1 MSTLARRG
9 ALCAVLL
16 FVATA
21 QAGDGSCERW
31 RQWQEFKGLYLSE
44 DGRVIDASTPQAITV
59 SEGQAYAMIFAL
71 IANDPATFVKILRW
85 TQDNMA
91 GGNLARSLPAWKWGR
106 AEDGRWSVLD
116 RNPAADA
123 DLWMTYALAQG
134 ARLWHNAGYAQLAHA
149 MAELIL
155 REEVSLI
162 PGLGATL
169 LPGAKGFV
177 AQQTW
182 RLNAS
187 YAPIEV
193 LRALERSSD
202 ERQWAAVL
210 ESSQRVI
217 AASAPRGFAADWILY
232 RESGGFSA
240 DATTAGVG
248 SYNAIRVYLWAG
260 MLAEGDPQ
268 AASLPHQSTRT
279 PSRHA
284 ARLRPASWP
293 RCCRCSCTLN
303 LPTRFKPTASASK
316 PSRSRTISTITVTR
330 SRCSDWAGSR
340 AASASIDTVSC
351 TFHGPVRAAPP
362 DRCRGAMCMRSGSG
376 RGSDL
381 AAGRSGTHSQRAF
394 LGGARPGRS
403 GAAGTE
409 ETGGGAPRLAR
420 GAAGVGRIGSAPQ

>member
-9 ALCAVLL
+9 ALCAALL

-31 RQWQEFKGLYLSE
+31 RQWQQWKDFKGLYLNE
-44 DGRVIDASTPQAITV
+44 DCRVIDASTPQAITV

-106 AEDGRWSVLD
+106 ADDGRWSVLD

-123 DLWMTYALAQG
+123 DLWMTYALAEA

-193 LRALERSSD
+193 LRALERSSN

-217 AASAPRGFAADWILY
+217 AAAAPRGFAADWILY
-232 RESGGFSA
+232 RESGGFST

-268 AASLPHQSTRT
+268 AARLAHELEPMAAA
-279 PSRHA
+279 A
-284 ARLRPASWP
+284 ARRPP
-293 RCCRCSCTLN
+293 
-303 LPTRFKPTASASK
+303 PE
-316 PSRSRTISTITVTR
+316 
-330 SRCSDWAGSR
+330 
-340 AASASIDTVSC
+340 SIDTNTLETRGV
-351 TFHGPVRAAPP
+351 APP
-362 DRCRGAMCMRSGSG
+362 GF
-376 RGSDL
+376 L
-381 AAGRSGTHSQRAF
+381 AALLPLLVHFKFTDAVQAYRQRIEAESLKDNQHYYSDALTLFGLGWLEGRFHFDRHGELHVPWTGPCRA
-394 LGGARPGRS
+394 P
-403 GAAGTE
+403 
-409 ETGGGAPRLAR
+409 
-420 GAAGVGRIGSAPQ
+420 

>member
-1 MSTLARRG
+1 MKTLARRG
-9 ALCAVLL
+9 ALCAALL

-21 QAGDGSCERW
+21 QAGDRSCERW
-31 RQWQEFKGLYLSE
+31 RPWQEFKRLYLSE

-59 SEGQAYAMIFAL
+59 SEGQAYAMLFAL
-71 IANDPATFVKILRW
+71 IADDPATFAKILRW

-91 GGNLARSLPAWKWGR
+91 GGSLERSLPAWKWGR
-106 AEDGRWSVLD
+106 ADDGKWSVLD
-116 RNPAADA
+116 RNSAADA

-149 MAELIL
+149 MSERIL

-187 YAPIEV
+187 YVPIEV

-240 DATTAGVG
+240 DATTSGVG

-268 AASLPHQSTRT
+268 ATSLAHRLEPM
-279 PSRHA
+279 A
-284 ARLRPASWP
+284 AAAAQRPPAE
-293 RCCRCSCTLN
+293 
-303 LPTRFKPTASASK
+303 
-316 PSRSRTISTITVTR
+316 
-330 SRCSDWAGSR
+330 
-340 AASASIDTVSC
+340 SIDTN
-351 TFHGPVRAAPP
+351 TLEARGEAPP
-362 DRCRGAMCMRSGSG
+362 GF
-376 RGSDL
+376 L
-381 AAGRSGTHSQRAF
+381 AALLPLLVHFKFTDAVQAYRQRIAAESLKDNRHYYSDVLTLFGLGWLEGRFHFDRRGDLHVPWTGPCRA
-394 LGGARPGRS
+394 
-403 GAAGTE
+403 T
-409 ETGGGAPRLAR
+409 
-420 GAAGVGRIGSAPQ
+420 

>member
-71 IANDPATFVKILRW
+71 IANDPATFVKIQRW

-193 LRALERSSD
+193 LRALERFSD

-268 AASLPHQSTRT
+268 AASLAQRLKPMAAA
-279 PSRHA
+279 A
-284 ARLRPASWP
+284 ARRPP
-293 RCCRCSCTLN
+293 
-303 LPTRFKPTASASK
+303 P
-316 PSRSRTISTITVTR
+316 
-330 SRCSDWAGSR
+330 
-340 AASASIDTVSC
+340 ASIDTN
-351 TFHGPVRAAPP
+351 TLET
-362 DRCRGAMCMRSGSG
+362 RGEASPGF
-376 RGSDL
+376 L
-381 AAGRSGTHSQRAF
+381 AALLPLLVHFKFTDAVQAYRQRIEAESLKDNQHYYSDALTLFGLGWLEGRFHFDRHGELHVPWTGPCRA
-394 LGGARPGRS
+394 P
-403 GAAGTE
+403 
-409 ETGGGAPRLAR
+409 
-420 GAAGVGRIGSAPQ
+420 

>member
-9 ALCAVLL
+9 ALCAALL

-31 RQWQEFKGLYLSE
+31 RQWQEFKRLYLSE
-44 DGRVIDASTPQAITV
+44 DGRVIDASTPQVITV
-59 SEGQAYAMIFAL
+59 SEGQAYAMMFAL

-91 GGNLARSLPAWKWGR
+91 GGNLERSLPAWKWGR
-106 AEDGRWSVLD
+106 ADDGKWSVLD

-123 DLWMTYALAQG
+123 DLWMSYALAQG

-177 AQQTW
+177 VQQTW

-193 LRALERSSD
+193 LRALGRLSD

-268 AASLPHQSTRT
+268 AAGLAQQLKPM
-279 PSRHA
+279 A
-284 ARLRPASWP
+284 AAAAQRPP
-293 RCCRCSCTLN
+293 
-303 LPTRFKPTASASK
+303 P
-316 PSRSRTISTITVTR
+316 
-330 SRCSDWAGSR
+330 
-340 AASASIDTVSC
+340 ASIDTN
-351 TFHGPVRAAPP
+351 TLEARGEAPP
-362 DRCRGAMCMRSGSG
+362 GF
-376 RGSDL
+376 L
-381 AAGRSGTHSQRAF
+381 AALLPLLVHFKFTDAVQAYRQRIEAESLKDNQHYYSDALTLFGLGWLEGRFHFDRHGELQVAWTGPCRA
-394 LGGARPGRS
+394 P
-403 GAAGTE
+403 
-409 ETGGGAPRLAR
+409 
-420 GAAGVGRIGSAPQ
+420 

>member
-31 RQWQEFKGLYLSE
+31 RQWREFERLYLSE

-106 AEDGRWSVLD
+106 AEDGKWSVLD

-155 REEVSLI
+155 REEVSLV

-177 AQQTW
+177 ARQTW

-268 AASLPHQSTRT
+268 AASLAQQLKPMAAA
-279 PSRHA
+279 A
-284 ARLRPASWP
+284 ARRPP
-293 RCCRCSCTLN
+293 
-303 LPTRFKPTASASK
+303 P
-316 PSRSRTISTITVTR
+316 
-330 SRCSDWAGSR
+330 
-340 AASASIDTVSC
+340 ASIDTNTLETRGEAPPGFLAALLPLLVHFKF
-351 TFHGPVRAAPP
+351 TDAVRAYRQRIEAESLKDNQHYYSDALTLFGLGWLEGRFHFDRHGELHVPWTGPCRAP
-362 DRCRGAMCMRSGSG
+362 
-376 RGSDL
+376 
-381 AAGRSGTHSQRAF
+381 
-394 LGGARPGRS
+394 
-403 GAAGTE
+403 
-409 ETGGGAPRLAR
+409 
-420 GAAGVGRIGSAPQ
+420 

>member
-1 MSTLARRG
+1 MNTLARRG
-9 ALCAVLL
+9 AMCAALL

-31 RQWQEFKGLYLSE
+31 RQWQEFKRLYLSE
-44 DGRVIDASTPQAITV
+44 DGRVIDASTPQVITV
-59 SEGQAYAMIFAL
+59 SEGQAYAMLFAL

-91 GGNLARSLPAWKWGR
+91 GGNLERSLPAWKWGR
-106 AEDGRWSVLD
+106 ADDGKWSVLD

-123 DLWMTYALAQG
+123 DLWMSYALAQG

-177 AQQTW
+177 VQQTW

-193 LRALERSSD
+193 LRALGRLSD

-268 AASLPHQSTRT
+268 AAGLAQQLKPM
-279 PSRHA
+279 A
-284 ARLRPASWP
+284 AAAAQRPP
-293 RCCRCSCTLN
+293 
-303 LPTRFKPTASASK
+303 P
-316 PSRSRTISTITVTR
+316 
-330 SRCSDWAGSR
+330 
-340 AASASIDTVSC
+340 ASIDTN
-351 TFHGPVRAAPP
+351 TLEARGEAPP
-362 DRCRGAMCMRSGSG
+362 GF
-376 RGSDL
+376 L
-381 AAGRSGTHSQRAF
+381 AALLPLLVHFKFTDAVQAYRQRIEAESLKDNQHYYSDALTLFGLGWLEGRFHFDRHGELQVAWTGPCRA
-394 LGGARPGRS
+394 P
-403 GAAGTE
+403 
-409 ETGGGAPRLAR
+409 
-420 GAAGVGRIGSAPQ
+420 

>member
-21 QAGDGSCERW
+21 QAGDGSCEPW

-268 AASLPHQSTRT
+268 AASLAQRLKPMAAA
-279 PSRHA
+279 A
-284 ARLRPASWP
+284 ARRPP
-293 RCCRCSCTLN
+293 
-303 LPTRFKPTASASK
+303 P
-316 PSRSRTISTITVTR
+316 
-330 SRCSDWAGSR
+330 
-340 AASASIDTVSC
+340 ASIDTN
-351 TFHGPVRAAPP
+351 TLETRGEAPP
-362 DRCRGAMCMRSGSG
+362 GF
-376 RGSDL
+376 L
-381 AAGRSGTHSQRAF
+381 AALLPLLVHFKFTDAVQAYRQRIEAESLKDNQHYYSDALTLFGLGWLEGRFHFDRHGELHVPWTGPCRA
-394 LGGARPGRS
+394 P
-403 GAAGTE
+403 
-409 ETGGGAPRLAR
+409 
-420 GAAGVGRIGSAPQ
+420 

>member
-9 ALCAVLL
+9 ALCAALL

-31 RQWQEFKGLYLSE
+31 RQWQEFKRLYLSE

-71 IANDPATFVKILRW
+71 IANDPATFVRILRW
-85 TQDNMA
+85 TQENMA

-106 AEDGRWSVLD
+106 ADDGKWSVLD

-123 DLWMTYALAQG
+123 DLWMSYALAEG
-134 ARLWHNAGYAQLAHA
+134 GRLWHNAGYAQLAHA

-169 LPGAKGFV
+169 LPGARGFV

-193 LRALERSSD
+193 LRALARSSD

-268 AASLPHQSTRT
+268 AAGLAHQLE
-279 PSRHA
+279 PMAAAA
-284 ARLRPASWP
+284 ARRPP
-293 RCCRCSCTLN
+293 
-303 LPTRFKPTASASK
+303 P
-316 PSRSRTISTITVTR
+316 
-330 SRCSDWAGSR
+330 
-340 AASASIDTVSC
+340 ASIDTN
-351 TFHGPVRAAPP
+351 TLEARGEAPP
-362 DRCRGAMCMRSGSG
+362 GF
-376 RGSDL
+376 L
-381 AAGRSGTHSQRAF
+381 AALLPLLVHFKFTDAVQAYRQRIEAESLKDNQHYYSDALTLFGLGWLEGRFHFDRHGELHVPWTGPCRA
-394 LGGARPGRS
+394 P
-403 GAAGTE
+403 
-409 ETGGGAPRLAR
+409 
-420 GAAGVGRIGSAPQ
+420 

>member
-9 ALCAVLL
+9 AWCAALL

-31 RQWQEFKGLYLSE
+31 RQWQEFKRLYLSV
-44 DGRVIDASTPQAITV
+44 DGRVIDASTPQVITV
-59 SEGQAYAMIFAL
+59 SEGQAYAMMFAL

-91 GGNLARSLPAWKWGR
+91 GGNLERSLPAWKWGR
-106 AEDGRWSVLD
+106 ADDGKWSVLD

-123 DLWMTYALAQG
+123 DLWMSYALAQG

-193 LRALERSSD
+193 LRALGRLSD

-268 AASLPHQSTRT
+268 AAGLAQQLKPM
-279 PSRHA
+279 A
-284 ARLRPASWP
+284 AAAAQRPP
-293 RCCRCSCTLN
+293 
-303 LPTRFKPTASASK
+303 P
-316 PSRSRTISTITVTR
+316 
-330 SRCSDWAGSR
+330 
-340 AASASIDTVSC
+340 ASIDTN
-351 TFHGPVRAAPP
+351 TLEARGEAPP
-362 DRCRGAMCMRSGSG
+362 GF
-376 RGSDL
+376 L
-381 AAGRSGTHSQRAF
+381 AALLPLLVHFKFTDAVQAYRQRIEAESLKDNQHYYSDALTLFGLGWLEGRFHFDRHGELQVAWTGPCRA
-394 LGGARPGRS
+394 P
-403 GAAGTE
+403 
-409 ETGGGAPRLAR
+409 
-420 GAAGVGRIGSAPQ
+420 

>member
-31 RQWQEFKGLYLSE
+31 RQWQEFKRLYLSE

-106 AEDGRWSVLD
+106 AEDGKWSVLD

-268 AASLPHQSTRT
+268 AASLAQRLKPMAAAATR
-279 PSRHA
+279 
-284 ARLRPASWP
+284 RPP
-293 RCCRCSCTLN
+293 
-303 LPTRFKPTASASK
+303 P
-316 PSRSRTISTITVTR
+316 
-330 SRCSDWAGSR
+330 
-340 AASASIDTVSC
+340 ASIDTN
-351 TFHGPVRAAPP
+351 TLETRGEAPP
-362 DRCRGAMCMRSGSG
+362 GF
-376 RGSDL
+376 L
-381 AAGRSGTHSQRAF
+381 AALLPLLVHFKFTDAVQAYRQRIEAESLKDNQHYYSDALTLFGLGWLEGRFHFDRHGELHVPWTGPCRA
-394 LGGARPGRS
+394 P
-403 GAAGTE
+403 
-409 ETGGGAPRLAR
+409 
-420 GAAGVGRIGSAPQ
+420 

>member
-9 ALCAVLL
+9 ALCAALL

-31 RQWQEFKGLYLSE
+31 RQWQEFKRLYLSV
-44 DGRVIDASTPQAITV
+44 DGRVIDASTPQVITV
-59 SEGQAYAMIFAL
+59 SEGQAYAMMFAL

-106 AEDGRWSVLD
+106 ADDGKWSVLD

-123 DLWMTYALAQG
+123 DLWMSYALAQG

-177 AQQTW
+177 VQQTW

-193 LRALERSSD
+193 LRALGRLSD

-268 AASLPHQSTRT
+268 AAGLAQQLKPM
-279 PSRHA
+279 A
-284 ARLRPASWP
+284 AAAAQRPP
-293 RCCRCSCTLN
+293 
-303 LPTRFKPTASASK
+303 P
-316 PSRSRTISTITVTR
+316 
-330 SRCSDWAGSR
+330 
-340 AASASIDTVSC
+340 ASIDTN
-351 TFHGPVRAAPP
+351 TLEARGEAPP
-362 DRCRGAMCMRSGSG
+362 GF
-376 RGSDL
+376 L
-381 AAGRSGTHSQRAF
+381 AALLPLLVHFKFTDAVQAYRQRIEAESLKDNQHYYSDALTLFGLGWLEGRFHFDRHGELQVAWTGPCRA
-394 LGGARPGRS
+394 P
-403 GAAGTE
+403 
-409 ETGGGAPRLAR
+409 
-420 GAAGVGRIGSAPQ
+420 

>member
-9 ALCAVLL
+9 ALCAALL

-31 RQWQEFKGLYLSE
+31 RQWQEFKRLYLSE
-44 DGRVIDASTPQAITV
+44 DGRVIDASTPQVITV

-71 IANDPATFVKILRW
+71 IGNDPATFVKILRW

-106 AEDGRWSVLD
+106 ADDGKWSVLD

-123 DLWMTYALAQG
+123 DLWMTYALAEG

-193 LRALERSSD
+193 LRALARSSD

-260 MLAEGDPQ
+260 MLADGDPQ
-268 AASLPHQSTRT
+268 AAGLAHQLE
-279 PSRHA
+279 PMAAAA
-284 ARLRPASWP
+284 ARRPP
-293 RCCRCSCTLN
+293 
-303 LPTRFKPTASASK
+303 P
-316 PSRSRTISTITVTR
+316 
-330 SRCSDWAGSR
+330 
-340 AASASIDTVSC
+340 ASIDTN
-351 TFHGPVRAAPP
+351 TLEARGEAPP
-362 DRCRGAMCMRSGSG
+362 GF
-376 RGSDL
+376 L
-381 AAGRSGTHSQRAF
+381 AALLPLLVHFKFADAVQAYRQRIEAESLKDNQHYYSDALTLFGLGWLDGRFHFDRHGELHVPWTGPCRA
-394 LGGARPGRS
+394 P
-403 GAAGTE
+403 
-409 ETGGGAPRLAR
+409 
-420 GAAGVGRIGSAPQ
+420 

>member
-193 LRALERSSD
+193 LRALERFSD

-268 AASLPHQSTRT
+268 AASLAQRLKPMAAA
-279 PSRHA
+279 A
-284 ARLRPASWP
+284 ARRPP
-293 RCCRCSCTLN
+293 
-303 LPTRFKPTASASK
+303 P
-316 PSRSRTISTITVTR
+316 
-330 SRCSDWAGSR
+330 
-340 AASASIDTVSC
+340 ASIDTN
-351 TFHGPVRAAPP
+351 TLETRGEAPP
-362 DRCRGAMCMRSGSG
+362 GF
-376 RGSDL
+376 L
-381 AAGRSGTHSQRAF
+381 AALLPLLVHFKFTDAVQAYRQRIEAESLKDNQHYYSDALTLFGLGWLEGRFHFDRHGELHVPWTGPCRA
-394 LGGARPGRS
+394 P
-403 GAAGTE
+403 
-409 ETGGGAPRLAR
+409 
-420 GAAGVGRIGSAPQ
+420 

>member
-9 ALCAVLL
+9 ALCAALL

-31 RQWQEFKGLYLSE
+31 RQWQEFKRLYLSE
-44 DGRVIDASTPQAITV
+44 DGRVIDASTPQVITV
-59 SEGQAYAMIFAL
+59 SEGQAYALMFAL

-91 GGNLARSLPAWKWGR
+91 GGNLERSLPAWKWGR
-106 AEDGRWSVLD
+106 ADDGKWSVLD

-123 DLWMTYALAQG
+123 DLWMSYALAQG

-177 AQQTW
+177 VQQTW

-193 LRALERSSD
+193 LRALGRLSD

-268 AASLPHQSTRT
+268 AAGLAQQLKPM
-279 PSRHA
+279 A
-284 ARLRPASWP
+284 AAAAQRPP
-293 RCCRCSCTLN
+293 
-303 LPTRFKPTASASK
+303 P
-316 PSRSRTISTITVTR
+316 
-330 SRCSDWAGSR
+330 
-340 AASASIDTVSC
+340 ASIDTN
-351 TFHGPVRAAPP
+351 TLEARGEAPP
-362 DRCRGAMCMRSGSG
+362 GF
-376 RGSDL
+376 L
-381 AAGRSGTHSQRAF
+381 AALLPLLVHFKFTDAVQAYRQRIEAESLKDNQHYYSDALTLFGLGWLEGRFHFDRHGELQVAWTGPCRA
-394 LGGARPGRS
+394 P
-403 GAAGTE
+403 
-409 ETGGGAPRLAR
+409 
-420 GAAGVGRIGSAPQ
+420 